1 MYQHT
6 HESNGT
12 STGRAGTLMIRRC
25 GGCDKLFAPLTAA
38 CATCQS
44 SELEWVPSAGFGSI
58 VSWRLVHRSASGPH
72 TEVEPLTTAVVELD
86 EGPWVFTTIEGDVPL
101 PTDEPVRVRFQPRP
115 RVDRFPVFIVCP
127 DAHNSASDDLPSHS
141 ASNDVI
147 SIRSRD
153 TGHRYDGSWMR
164 EALDRCDRLAGSGC
178 LDAAAKSL
186 IGFAIRWAPFGGA
199 TAGELLVTFG
209 VTRRRFLLM
218 VDEALCP
225 RGSDSIAVRELKGH
239 LRESLAE
246 AWQVDSRHR
255 YPVVMSLEVRSGRWV
270 NAARYAL
277 GVSPVRRERCWRSE
291 SVVASPLRR
300 ATWSIG
306 KSVVSSSS

>member
-1 MYQHT
+1 
-6 HESNGT
+6 
-12 STGRAGTLMIRRC
+12 
-25 GGCDKLFAPLTAA
+25 
-38 CATCQS
+38 
-44 SELEWVPSAGFGSI
+44 
-58 VSWRLVHRSASGPH
+58 
-72 TEVEPLTTAVVELD
+72 
-86 EGPWVFTTIEGDVPL
+86 
-101 PTDEPVRVRFQPRP
+101 
-115 RVDRFPVFIVCP
+115 
-127 DAHNSASDDLPSHS
+127 
-141 ASNDVI
+141 
-147 SIRSRD
+147 
-153 TGHRYDGSWMR
+153 MR

-225 RGSDSIAVRELKGH
+225 RGSDSIEVRELKGH

-255 YPVVMSLEVRSGRWV
+255 YPVVLSLEVRSGRWV